1 MITMHPSSL
10 WKSEETKAEVGLIPI
25 TLRAFQCSGDSIKRC
40 NYLFHKAPH
49 LLFVFPLHPYL
60 HQLLP
65 PAIAGGFMC
74 VYTSVIS
81 AQRGH
86 NKQNTSPWV
95 HFSEWALLRIVAPV
109 VHKEGGN
116 NESIS
121 TEASSL
127 SNVELLFVTCWRIS
141 AVCIWIHPF
150 YMTVSLNGNPDPDPI
165 VPEIIIYENVSKWS
179 LVNLSVSMCLFVPNQ
194 VHLIVC
200 IPCFN
205 LMNACLWDLIIK
217 IINSPK
223 SLNKETR
230 SAVKYANNYL

>member
-109 VHKEGGN
+109 VHKEGG
-116 NESIS
+116 EQREHQHWSILS
-121 TEASSL
+121 VQCWIIVCHLLKDFSCVHMNPSILYDSFLKQKPRPWPLSFLKLSYMKMSQNEASWIF
-127 SNVELLFVTCWRIS
+127 LFPC
-141 AVCIWIHPF
+141 A
-150 YMTVSLNGNPDPDPI
+150 
-165 VPEIIIYENVSKWS
+165 
-179 LVNLSVSMCLFVPNQ
+179 CLFQ
-194 VHLIVC
+194 IRF
-200 IPCFN
+200 I
-205 LMNACLWDLIIK
+205 
-217 IINSPK
+217 
-223 SLNKETR
+223 
-230 SAVKYANNYL
+230 